1 MDTIS
6 YVALSRQMAL
16 DRHMTTLA
24 TNIANASSTGYRAR
38 HTMFEAQLER
48 AGPHDRVAFVQDVG
62 QWQDTAPGPIAP
74 TGNPL
79 DVAIDGSGFLA
90 FNTSGGVRYSR
101 AGHLTLDAQGRIT
114 DEAGHAVLDQG
125 GQPITVPAGAGEITI
140 AADGTLSTRA
150 GALGRLQVST
160 FKNEQQLTR
169 EGDGLYSSPVA
180 PEPPGGEG
188 HIVQGALEGADVQP
202 VMEMTSMMQATRLFE
217 GTQKMIDTHH
227 ELEMKAIDGMIST
240 HA

>member
-38 HTMFEAQLER
+38 HTLFEAELER
-48 AGPHDRVAFVQDVG
+48 AGPQQRVAFVQDVG
-62 QWQDTAPGPIAP
+62 QWQDTAPGPIAT
-74 TGNPL
+74 TGNQL

-90 FNTSGGVRYSR
+90 FNTAGGVRYSR
-101 AGHLTLDAQGRIT
+101 AGHLTLDPQGQIT
-114 DEAGHAVLDQG
+114 DEAGHPVLDQG
-125 GQPITVPAGAGEITI
+125 GQPLLVPAGAGELTI
-140 AADGTLSTRA
+140 AADGTLSTKA
-150 GALGRLQVST
+150 GPIGRLQVVT
-160 FKNEQQLTR
+160 FQNEQLLSR
-169 EGDGLYSSPVA
+169 EGDGLYRSPV
-180 PEPPGGEG
+180 PPQAAGGEG
-188 HIVQGALEGADVQP
+188 RLVQGALEGADVQP

-227 ELEMKAIDGMIST
+227 ELEMKAIDGMISA